1 MEALFKLTANNID
14 YTQVIEENYESITY
28 IDKAGYENDELTIVL
43 NDEPVTRIPQVG
55 SKISF
60 YLGYAN
66 SSAYEEK
73 TNMMV
78 HQGDFYLNEIEESG
92 PAPAKLTLTFNPTN
106 LLSQYKESK
115 TRTWENKTIGDIAS
129 QIALENG
136 VTPKIDLT
144 LKDILINHIDQIK
157 QTDVHFLSNMLR
169 NYKGILKLTSRYL
182 VVATRQSLNSI
193 TGITLDTVLI
203 DLSSVKDY
211 RAVTQMASEYSGVKV
226 TVRNTDTAESEEILI
241 GEETN
246 NEKTKDKSVTVI
258 RTPFATREEATKA
271 GQTKLNSLKRKK
283 QTMEITLLGD
293 PTIKAERSL
302 QVVNTRRIFPV
313 NWLTSVVTHTLSKS
327 GYVTK
332 IDCELP
338 TAKDASVG
346 GVSQAL
352 KDKVAAAREGNV
364 VLDKS
369 TGKYN
374 IFKPESTKINNKK

>member
-14 YTQVIEENYESITY
+14 YTSVIEENYETITY
-28 IDKAGYENDELTIVL
+28 IDKAGYENDELTIIL

-66 SSAYEEK
+66 NAAYEEK

-106 LLSQYKESK
+106 LLSQYKEAK

-182 VVATRQSLNSI
+182 LVATRQSLTSI
-193 TGITLDTVLI
+193 TGLSLDTVLI

-246 NEKTKDKSVTVI
+246 NEKTKDNAVTVI

-302 QVVNTRRIFPV
+302 KVVNTRRTFPI

-327 GYVTK
+327 GFTTK

-352 KDKVAAAREGNV
+352 KDKVAASVKGNV

-374 IFKPESTKINNKK
+374 IVKPESTKINNKK